1 MFMII
6 YKKKP
11 NPICRNMKILK
22 KLKPKVS
29 SFAHIHHTHPIISYD
44 LEHVNPPGSLASNID
59 KIMKYYHHAN

>member
-1 MFMII
+1 
-6 YKKKP
+6 
-11 NPICRNMKILK
+11 MKILK